1 MGRKTQLKKGEPPM
15 KNKPWAV
22 WTLVTCLCIA
32 PVAFAQQDQEEE
44 DESWPNFVVNED
56 EVDVQWDVTFL
67 EVDGMEI
74 KCDIYLPKDPIEK
87 PTPCIVM
94 IHGGGWEGGIKE
106 LLKPQSAYFAERG
119 LAAVSINYRLL
130 GDAPFPTCIEDCKA
144 GVRWVRA
151 NAKKYGFD
159 PNRLG
164 VMGGSAGG
172 HLSAMVAAAFK
183 EKRLETVG
191 EHRDVSSRV
200 QAAVIM
206 APVVSCYGFLEYQ
219 RVPNIEMADLISPIR
234 YVDGDTP
241 PTLLFHSRRDPVVPY
256 RQGRLWHYLCKQKGV
271 DIEFITYEGD
281 AHAFWELPFEY
292 VDVVRR
298 SYEFFCKNLG
308 VEPRPEK
315 RTAAQLQEEWRER
328 TSNN

>member
-1 MGRKTQLKKGEPPM
+1 MKEQLR
-15 KNKPWAV
+15 AV
-22 WTLVTCLCIA
+22 CALVMCLCIA
-32 PVAFAQQDQEEE
+32 PAALAQQDQEEE
-44 DESWPNFVVNED
+44 DESWSNFVVNED
-56 EVDVQWDVTFL
+56 EVDVRWDVTFL

-74 KCDIYLPKDPIEK
+74 KCDIYLPKEPIAK

-94 IHGGGWEGGIKE
+94 IHGGGWVGGIKE

-130 GDAPFPTCIEDCKA
+130 GDAPFPACIEDCKA

-159 PNRLG
+159 PDRLG
-164 VMGGSAGG
+164 VLGGSAGG
-172 HLSAMVAAAFK
+172 HLSAMVAASFK
-183 EKRLETVG
+183 EQRLTVG
-191 EHRDVSSRV
+191 DHRDVSSRV

-206 APVVSCYGFLEYQ
+206 APVVSCYTSMQHQ
-219 RVPNIEMADLISPIR
+219 RVTDIEMADLISPIR
-234 YVDGDTP
+234 YVDKDTP
-241 PTLLFHSRRDPVVPY
+241 PTLLFHSEDDPVVPY
-256 RQGRLWHYLCKQKGV
+256 RQARLWNYLCKEKGV

-281 AHAFWELPFEY
+281 AHAFWELLFEY

-308 VEPRPEK
+308 VKPRPEK
-315 RTAAQLQEEWRER
+315 TTAAQLQEEWRKR
-328 TSNN
+328 TSEN

>member
-1 MGRKTQLKKGEPPM
+1 MKK
-15 KNKPWAV
+15 KPWTV
-22 WTLVTCLCIA
+22 WMLVMCLCLA
-32 PVAFAQQDQEEE
+32 PAALAQQDQEEE

-67 EVDGMEI
+67 EVDGMQI
-74 KCDIYLPKDPIEK
+74 KCDIYLPKQPIAK

-94 IHGGGWEGGIKE
+94 IHGGGWVGGIKE

-130 GDAPFPTCIEDCKA
+130 DDAPFPACIEDCKA

-151 NAKKYGFD
+151 NAKKYGLD
-159 PNRLG
+159 PDRLG
-164 VMGGSAGG
+164 VLGGSAGG
-172 HLSAMVAAAFK
+172 HLSAMVAASSK
-183 EKRLETVG
+183 EKRLTVG
-191 EHRDVSSRV
+191 DHRDVSSRV

-206 APVVSCYGFLEYQ
+206 APVVSCYTSMQHQ
-219 RVPNIEMADLISPIR
+219 RVTDIEMADLISPIR
-234 YVDGDTP
+234 YVDKDTP
-241 PTLLFHSRRDPVVPY
+241 PTLLFHSEGDPIVPY
-256 RQGRLWHYLCKQKGV
+256 RQARLWNYLCRQKGV

-298 SYEFFCKNLG
+298 SYDFFCKNLA
-308 VEPRPEK
+308 VEPRSEK
-315 RTAAQLQEEWRER
+315 RTAAQLQEEWRKRRSED
-328 TSNN
+328 